1 MFTSKVKIA
10 SILVSASLFI
20 GCAGESDSQNNQG
33 SRGSQ
38 AQVEQTFNFTQMMA
52 NYADNIIIPAYQ
64 TAQTQSETL
73 IGTNGAM
80 NSYCNAIGTDQEL
93 AAKTLAQ
100 TSWLNTMQA
109 WQQTELSI
117 LGPAAENENA
127 KRNAVLSYASSFPTS
142 SCAIDQAVV
151 LAQDANFDIT
161 SRAFNARGLSAL
173 EYLLFNNNLNHT
185 CPVQIQQTSEWN
197 NLSDTLRK
205 QQRCQ
210 YGVLLAQDITHN
222 IERIVS
228 DWSIDGGDYRATFVN
243 PVNTPDSL
251 SALSDALFYIE
262 LETKDEKIGLPSGIS
277 VDCAQKTCPSGIESP
292 YSETSFQHV
301 RDNLV
306 AFKTSFNGKNG
317 LGFDDIIIARG
328 FASTAQQMNDDID
341 NAIAYIDTLNTSLL
355 SQSVDFDSNGSIEAC
370 ENSQANPD
378 TVRTVPMC
386 SLYGYLKRISDALR
400 IDFVTIV
407 NLDLPNRGQSDN
419 D

>member
-1 MFTSKVKIA
+1 MSTHNLKLA
-10 SILVSASLFI
+10 SLVVSASLIF
-20 GCAGESDSQNNQG
+20 GCAGESESQSNQG
-33 SRGSQ
+33 GSSSQ
-38 AQVEQTFNFTQMMA
+38 TQVEQTFNFTQMMA
-52 NYADNIIIPAYQ
+52 NYADNIIVPAYQ
-64 TAQTQSETL
+64 TAQTQSRTL
-73 IGTNGAM
+73 TGTEGTMRA
-80 NSYCNAIGTDQEL
+80 YCNAIGTDQET
-93 AAKTLAQ
+93 AAKAFAQ
-100 TSWLNTMQA
+100 TSWHNTMQA

-151 LAQDANFDIT
+151 LAQDTRFDIT
-161 SRAFNARGLSAL
+161 DRAFNARGLSAL
-173 EYLLFNNNLNHT
+173 EYILFNDNLDHT

-197 NLSDTLRK
+197 NLDDTARK

-210 YGVLLAQDITHN
+210 YGALLAQDITQN
-222 IERIVS
+222 IGRIIT

-243 PVNTPDSL
+243 PVNTPDNL

-301 RDNLV
+301 RDNLT

-341 NAIAYIDTLNTSLL
+341 NAIAYIDTLNTSLR
-355 SQSVDFDSNGSIEAC
+355 SQSLDFNENGSIEAC

-407 NLDLPNRGQSDN
+407 NLDLPSRGQSDN